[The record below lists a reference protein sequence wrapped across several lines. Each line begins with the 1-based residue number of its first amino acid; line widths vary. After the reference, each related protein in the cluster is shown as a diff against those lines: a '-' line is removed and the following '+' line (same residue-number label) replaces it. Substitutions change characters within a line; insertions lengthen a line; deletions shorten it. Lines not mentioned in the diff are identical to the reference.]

1 MNKYL
6 ILLSVLVLAG
16 CSSGPKKGSKGSPV
30 FYAIAEL
37 RPTKGNK
44 AAGNVVFSEGFGK
57 VKVVATVTGLEPN
70 SKHGFHIH
78 EFGDCTAS
86 DGTSAGGHYNPDGHQ
101 HAAPDAETPAH
112 AGDLG
117 NIQADA
123 KGVGKLNLEI
133 SNVSLGGQLN
143 PIVGRAVIVHK
154 NADDLISQPTGGA
167 GDRIACGVIGVA
179 NKQ

>member
-1 MNKYL
+1 MKYL
-6 ILLSVLVLAG
+6 IIISALFLGA
-16 CSSGPKKGSKGSPV
+16 CSSAQKSGPKGSPV
-30 FYAIAEL
+30 FYGVADL

-44 AAGNVVFSEGFGK
+44 TVGKVFFSEGFGK
-57 VKVVATVTGLEPN
+57 VKVVAHVTGLDPN

-78 EFGDCTAS
+78 EFGDCTAP
-86 DGTSAGGHYNPDGHQ
+86 DAASAGGHYNPEGHQ
-101 HAAPDAETPAH
+101 HAAPGAETPAH

-117 NIQADA
+117 NIETDA
-123 KGVGKLNLEI
+123 KGVGKFEIEI
-133 SNVSLGGQLN
+133 SNVSLAGTLN
-143 PIVGRAVIVHK
+143 PIVGRGVIVHK